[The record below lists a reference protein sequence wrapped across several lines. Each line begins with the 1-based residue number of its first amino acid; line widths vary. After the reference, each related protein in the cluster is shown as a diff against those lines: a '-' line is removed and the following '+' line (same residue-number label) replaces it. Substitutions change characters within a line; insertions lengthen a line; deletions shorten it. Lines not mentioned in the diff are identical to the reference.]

1 MQSAARWFVEF
12 ILEPFAP
19 LKGKLREGL
28 TMTLGFKY
36 EALHTLVQRAPLK
49 NHVMLTPSA
58 QLRACSGR
66 HLAVWRCM
74 PLQNTMRWFAPLTM
88 TLIFQRRGNALI
100 GAMRCMS
107 LQNAMRWFAPLTMT
121 LIFYGR
127 GNAFISVMRCIV
139 H

>member
-1 MQSAARWFVEF
+1 MPMQNAARWFVEF

-88 TLIFQRRGNALI
+88 TQLFTGIFNETLCHADPFGAAQGMLREASHRRASRTHCGSTVPWHIA
-100 GAMRCMS
+100 
-107 LQNAMRWFAPLTMT
+107 QQ
-121 LIFYGR
+121 
-127 GNAFISVMRCIV
+127 
-139 H
+139 

>member
-1 MQSAARWFVEF
+1 MALHSMADSVRQFAEF
-12 ILEPFAP
+12 TLEPFAP

-49 NHVMLTPSA
+49 NHVMLTG
-58 QLRACSGR
+58 GR

-88 TLIFQRRGNALI
+88 TLIFQRRGNAFI
-100 GAMRCMS
+100 AGWHYIAWR
-107 LQNAMRWFAPLTMT
+107 NAVRWFASLTMT
-121 LIFYGR
+121 MIFIV
-127 GNAFISVMRCIV
+127 ISAV
-139 H
+139 